1 MTAARVLLRPHR
13 IELVASGVL
22 AAVMVAVGAGTVL
35 RMVAFGIPGPCF
47 AGDADRPA
55 GCAQYFPGAI
65 QAYSEALQMLV
76 PPAFGATLAVPMI
89 AAVVVGL
96 ALVAR
101 ELEQQTTVLAW
112 SLSPSRVGW
121 LLRRAVPAA
130 LGLLV
135 VGLVAGELGDA
146 LEGIRS
152 PAVDPFRSLEEL
164 GARGPS
170 VAAAALLAF
179 GVALLAGAAIARQL
193 PTLLIAGGCI
203 VALLFGVGQLTDA
216 WLRGDSVVDVTAHM
230 RIGDRYVDGMIRTP
244 AGEFIPTDEVF
255 ARYGADADAI
265 FQGMSDSVE
274 TSRNGFAYA
283 ARYVPGE
290 LYPIATARI
299 TLVAGA
305 IGLLSI
311 AAAALVVHRRRP
323 Y

>member
-1 MTAARVLLRPHR
+1 VTTARVLLRPHR
-13 IELVASGVL
+13 IELVASAVL

-35 RMVAFGIPGPCF
+35 RMAAFGIPGPCF
-47 AGDADRPA
+47 GGDAGRLA
-55 GCAQYFPGAI
+55 SCARYVPGAI
-65 QAYSEALQMLV
+65 QAYSEALQMLL
-76 PPAFGATLAVPMI
+76 PPAYGATLAVPMI

-130 LGLLV
+130 LGLVV
-135 VGLVAGELGDA
+135 VGLVAGELGDV
-146 LEGIRS
+146 LEGVRS
-152 PAVDPFRSLEEL
+152 PTVDPLQSLEQL

-179 GVALLAGAAIARQL
+179 GVALLTGAAIARQL
-193 PTLLIAGGCI
+193 PTLLVAGGLI

-230 RIGDRYVDGMIRTP
+230 RIGDRYLDGMIKTP
-244 AGEFIPTDEVF
+244 DGEFISSEEVY
-255 ARYGADADAI
+255 ARFGADADAI
-265 FQGMSDSVE
+265 LQGISDSVE
-274 TSRNGFAYA
+274 TSQNGFVFA

-311 AAAALVVHRRRP
+311 AAAALVVNRRRP